1 MHKLPARIN
10 CNQGKTKDNQF
21 HISCN
26 QGKQKK
32 RKKGQ
37 LNLFKVNVWISG
49 KVIIQYWGAKLGQ
62 MVKYLFNLF
71 SKIIITNVP
80 YRYSYDL
87 WYISFNI
94 QSRNL
99 WNISLK
105 GQDINI
111 QLINLTFAEPF
122 YIQQCWIV
130 ISLVQNWYQN
140 YIILV

>member
-1 MHKLPARIN
+1 MFEFQVK
-10 CNQGKTKDNQF
+10 GDNT
-21 HISCN
+21 IL
-26 QGKQKK
+26 
-32 RKKGQ
+32 R
-37 LNLFKVNVWISG
+37 
-49 KVIIQYWGAKLGQ
+49 GANLGQ

-71 SKIIITNVP
+71 SEIIITNVP

-122 YIQQCWIV
+122 YI
-130 ISLVQNWYQN
+130 
-140 YIILV
+140 